1 MWFFRRK
8 GDLMRKAAMAV
19 ITALT
24 VTLMMAWALPVLA
37 DGMDKVNI
45 NTATIEELM
54 TLDGIGETYAQRII
68 EFRDNNGSFQA
79 PVDILN
85 VKGIGEKILEANKG
99 RIETKTKN

>member
-1 MWFFRRK
+1 
-8 GDLMRKAAMAV
+8 MRKAAMAV

-37 DGMDKVNI
+37 DGMDTVNI

-68 EFRDNNGSFQA
+68 EFRQNNGSFQA
-79 PVDILN
+79 PEDILN
-85 VKGIGEKILEANKG
+85 VKGIGEKMFEANKD
-99 RIETKTKN
+99 RIVTHTKK